1 MESRHQFKYG
11 HTTKAISHGE
21 KKMLEII
28 TNPILGGAIITFA
41 IGIGFTIWS
50 EVDDWMWERK
60 NK

>member
-1 MESRHQFKYG
+1 
-11 HTTKAISHGE
+11 
-21 KKMLEII
+21 MLDIM
-28 TNPILGGAIITFA
+28 TNPILGGGLIIFA

>member
-1 MESRHQFKYG
+1 
-11 HTTKAISHGE
+11 
-21 KKMLEII
+21 MLDIM